1 MRICPSGESK
11 IIGGSKIVLFS
22 YCEIRPTLVKA
33 LQIIFFSQHL
43 MGVLEDSY
51 QLTSLVIFHMYFI
64 VRPKVEDHIL
74 LVSLRMEEESLV
86 ATGNGLKPATKN
98 KSNVEKGDQIYFF
111 LFCFENGHRNMT

>member
-11 IIGGSKIVLFS
+11 IIGGSNIVLFS

-51 QLTSLVIFHMYFI
+51 QLTSLVIFHMYFK
-64 VRPKVEDHIL
+64 VRSKVEDHIL
-74 LVSLRMEEESLV
+74 LMSLRMEEESLV